1 MAQKRKTTKKKKQR
15 SQDFVSFYDEVL
27 AWLMIAV
34 SIFIFLSNFGLCGTV
49 GNTISVFFFG
59 IFGIVQYIVPIVILV
74 FSLLMIANKFNSLA
88 IKKTIFGIIL
98 IYMASVFAQ
107 MIFDIDQSDFAQM
120 YISGS
125 EGKDRRRTAW
135 RRPALFI
142 KEEFRRCG
150 SDHHY
155 VRCFFSFTDTDHGA
169 FVAAGSE
176 SVFPVGRRQ
185 KNEEEKRTNGNR
197 RFQDEEET
205 KAGEEGRRGK
215 QHPFDAKEKTHRAGT
230 SRSACV
236 G

>member
-98 IYMASVFAQ
+98 IYMAPVFAQ

-125 EGKDRRRTAW
+125 EGKTGGGLLGG
-135 RRPALFI
+135 ALLYLLKKNFGVAGAI
-142 KEEFRRCG
+142 IITSVVSLVSLILITEHSLLQDLKVFFR
-150 SDHHY
+150 S
-155 VRCFFSFTDTDHGA
+155 
-169 FVAAGSE
+169 AG
-176 SVFPVGRRQ
+176 GK
-185 KNEEEKRTNGNR
+185 KNEEEKRTDGNR

-230 SRSACV
+230 SRSACI